1 MKFEIKRSVTYIM
14 LHHRKRTVM
23 QCGGTC
29 QQTERVLTIQVSHVS
44 LSQLLSCRRSEGSAP
59 YVLLST
65 REKVVCG
72 GRSAFTEAP
81 ETCSR
86 TLIWSGCWKKVAK
99 NIVRVGQRR
108 TVTFPNVVTL
118 PSHLRSSGKARS
130 DEASRNYGTFCK
142 NNPFIPPE

>member
-72 GRSAFTEAP
+72 GVQPSP
-81 ETCSR
+81 
-86 TLIWSGCWKKVAK
+86 
-99 NIVRVGQRR
+99 RR
-108 TVTFPNVVTL
+108 LKPARE
-118 PSHLRSSGKARS
+118 RSSGAGAKKSCKKYRQSRTKTDS
-130 DEASRNYGTFCK
+130 DLSRCRNFAVAFEMHCQSKVGRGLEKPRHFL
-142 NNPFIPPE
+142 PE